1 MSGMRIGR
9 PKTTFTNVRFE
20 GKHEADRSNY
30 LYTGAFSVRRL
41 GIMNNGVLQ
50 SSVLSPMLFNIYI
63 SDLTETA
70 LKYGYVVD
78 LAILLQRTPGKE
90 MELGLNKNMTT
101 LLEYL
106 QNWCLQLI
114 VGKKRARVCVC
125 VRACVFVFVC
135 VCVCVYERACVSACV
150 CASVFVRACVRACM
164 RVCVRA

>member
-20 GKHEADRSNY
+20 GNHEADRSND

-50 SSVLSPMLFNIYI
+50 NSVLSPMLFNIYI

-106 QNWCLQLI
+106 QNWCLQLS
-114 VGKKRARVCVC
+114 VGKKRARAFVCVC
-125 VRACVFVFVC
+125 VRACVRVC
-135 VCVCVYERACVSACV
+135 VCVC
-150 CASVFVRACVRACM
+150 ASVRA
-164 RVCVRA
+164 